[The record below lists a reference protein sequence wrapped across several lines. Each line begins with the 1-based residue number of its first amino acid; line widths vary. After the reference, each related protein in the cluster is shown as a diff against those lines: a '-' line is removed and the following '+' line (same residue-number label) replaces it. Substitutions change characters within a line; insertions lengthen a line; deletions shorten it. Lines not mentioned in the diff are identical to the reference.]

1 MLLPATADG
10 TLFLPKKP
18 EQQLSSDGKKPGA
31 SMILFPIRSDKQKDL
46 QERMARLGIRE
57 EDLEEHFVRSSGRGG
72 QKVNKTSTCVAL
84 HHRPT
89 GILVKCQES
98 RSQTLNRFIARRRL
112 VEQIEGQQEE
122 QRAKENRE
130 REKIRRKKRRRS
142 LRARRMLR
150 VEKQKQSER
159 KRQRRAPARE
169 LNSVRDDGGRQN
181 PDGNL

>member
-1 MLLPATADG
+1 M
-10 TLFLPKKP
+10 
-18 EQQLSSDGKKPGA
+18 
-31 SMILFPIRSDKQKDL
+31 
-46 QERMARLGIRE
+46 
-57 EDLEEHFVRSSGRGG
+57 
-72 QKVNKTSTCVAL
+72 NKTSTAL
-84 HHRPT
+84 LCTTGRPESA
-89 GILVKCQES
+89 KCQES

-159 KRQRRAPARE
+159 KRQRRAPAR
-169 LNSVRDDGGRQN
+169 GAQFCKG
-181 PDGNL
+181 